1 MSHSGVPLLHFI
13 KPQWSAPS
21 SIGALVTTR
30 VGGMSAPPYDA
41 LNLGAHVGDLPE
53 NVKANRDLLKKVLPA
68 EPHWLE
74 QVHGNCVSTPAAP
87 VSQADAIVTKESG
100 KVLAIMT
107 ADCLPVLFVNSK
119 GTVIGAAHAGW
130 RGLSAGVLENTV
142 LAMRELLDDSNDQIL
157 AWLGPAIGPKSFEVG
172 SDVVECFKQSSIAL
186 PQEAFI
192 AIPNR
197 PEKYFANIYLLAR
210 SRLESVGLTEISGG
224 DFCTVSQKD
233 HFFSYRRDGITGRF
247 ASLIWIK

>member
-53 NVKANRDLLKKVLPA
+53 NVKANRDLLKKFLPA
-68 EPHWLE
+68 EPLWLE

-87 VSQADAIVTKESG
+87 VSQADAIVTKEPG

-130 RGLSAGVLENTV
+130 RGLSAGILENIQFKLCVSFLMILMTRYWRGLV
-142 LAMRELLDDSNDQIL
+142 LLLVQNHLKWVQTL
-157 AWLGPAIGPKSFEVG
+157 WNTL
-172 SDVVECFKQSSIAL
+172 
-186 PQEAFI
+186 
-192 AIPNR
+192 NH
-197 PEKYFANIYLLAR
+197 LL
-210 SRLESVGLTEISGG
+210 
-224 DFCTVSQKD
+224 
-233 HFFSYRRDGITGRF
+233 
-247 ASLIWIK
+247 